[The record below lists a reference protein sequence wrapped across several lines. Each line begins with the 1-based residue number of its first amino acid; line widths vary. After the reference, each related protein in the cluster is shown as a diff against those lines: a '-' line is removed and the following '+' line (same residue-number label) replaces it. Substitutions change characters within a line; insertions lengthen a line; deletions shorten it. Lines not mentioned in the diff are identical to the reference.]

1 MKIEKLKIKEYKHW
15 DLTLHH
21 DQYYLGRCVLWCK
34 RNEVTDLLD
43 MTEEERE
50 EFWLISRKIRGA
62 VRGAFSPD
70 LINYASFSNRTKHL
84 HFHIIPRYKSKVVFG
99 EIIFEDKNF
108 GSSPFP
114 YSTLKVDDALVEK
127 IREILKQNLEKQDL

>member
-1 MKIEKLKIKEYKHW
+1 MLK
-15 DLTLHH
+15 
-21 DQYYLGRCVLWCK
+21 
-34 RNEVTDLLD
+34 
-43 MTEEERE
+43 
-50 EFWLISRKIRGA
+50 
-62 VRGAFSPD
+62 
-70 LINYASFSNRTKHL
+70 KHL